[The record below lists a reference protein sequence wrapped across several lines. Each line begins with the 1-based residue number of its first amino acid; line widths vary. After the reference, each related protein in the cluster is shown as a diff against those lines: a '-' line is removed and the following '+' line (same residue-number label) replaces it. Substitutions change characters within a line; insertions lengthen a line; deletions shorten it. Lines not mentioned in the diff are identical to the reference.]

1 MMIGVKRVLV
11 VLLFLLAAALL
22 VPAVIM
28 AGEAPA
34 VIPKIDTGD
43 TAWILM
49 STALV
54 MLMTP
59 GLAMFYGGMV
69 RRKNVLGTI
78 MHSFI
83 AIALVSVQWILI
95 GYSLSFGPDVKGLIG
110 NLSWAGL
117 QG

>member
-11 VLLFLLAAALL
+11 VLLFLLAAVLL

-34 VIPKIDTGD
+34 VTRKIDTGD
-43 TAWILM
+43 TAWILV

-59 GLAMFYGGMV
+59 GKMLY
-69 RRKNVLGTI
+69 
-78 MHSFI
+78 
-83 AIALVSVQWILI
+83 SV
-95 GYSLSFGPDVKGLIG
+95 PR
-110 NLSWAGL
+110 
-117 QG
+117 